1 VKEAQHSL
9 LAGESKDEVAVEF
22 TPDPPTN
29 METGLTSSEVEER
42 LAKYGP
48 NALADSK
55 DSLILQFLKC
65 FWGPMPVMIWIAII
79 VEAINKDVPDFL
91 VLLALQMLNGGISFI
106 EAKNAGEAIDALKN
120 TLAPQAEVKRN
131 SKWFKLPAREL
142 VPGDLIQLK
151 IGNIIPA
158 DCKICDGED
167 PLQVDQAA
175 LTGESLPVT
184 IWPGSDCKMGSAVKV
199 GEAEALVIATGS
211 NTFLG
216 RAASLVASV
225 VQVGNF
231 QIVMFRITMILL
243 AMASVLCTIIFF
255 FLIFEAKLG
264 VLNTIAIC
272 VVLLVASIPI
282 AMQVVCTSTLA
293 VGSRRLAQK
302 GAIVARLSSIE
313 ELAGMSML
321 CSDKT
326 GTLTKNELVLNDPI
340 LFDELSADEL
350 VMVSAL
356 ATKMTGAMGER
367 DAIDTVIVNAC
378 DQNAL
383 KQYKQLAFVPF
394 NPTDKRTEATIEK
407 ADGSQFRVAKGAP
420 QVLLNMCAN
429 PEKYRAQC
437 DESMVRLADRGY
449 RPVAVSVTNDQGE
462 WELKGM
468 LSLFDPPRDDTA
480 ETIRIALTLGV
491 EVKMITGDH
500 VLIAKET
507 ARQLNMGTNI
517 HSVHVLD
524 DVEKNS
530 STRQLNDFVR
540 KADGFA
546 EVFPEHK
553 FKIVD
558 VLRDEGFVTG
568 MTGDGV
574 NDAPALKRADVGI
587 AVEGSTEA
595 AQAAADI
602 VLTEP
607 GLYTIIDAIIRSR
620 KIFQRMRNY
629 VMYRIACS
637 FQLLIFLFISVLTIK
652 PQAYFGTVSV
662 NSHAFVLPVTALVI
676 ITILNDGTI
685 ITISHDKVIPD
696 NSPSKWL
703 LPEAVGIASAL
714 GFCTTVA
721 SYLLLRAGTICANP
735 NISQTLATIA
745 SDTGAARSVVCTW
758 IGTKQTPSGDW
769 YIEFGELLAAVYL
782 EVSIT
787 DFLTVFAA
795 RTRSFAFTR
804 RPGYALLCA
813 LVVANSASTI
823 LAAFWPFPNSGAGTD
838 NLSPIPGKLI
848 GVVWI
853 YSIIEFIVQ
862 DMFKVLV
869 YMIRDK
875 LMFQEKI
882 DRAEVEKRKV
892 ITTTLDSEKR
902 KARETMDRAQL
913 HREISVMR
921 ENSILAP
928 APQGAN
934 DVDNLPPIRTE
945 TLSKRNLV

>member
-1 VKEAQHSL
+1 
-9 LAGESKDEVAVEF
+9 
-22 TPDPPTN
+22 
-29 METGLTSSEVEER
+29 
-42 LAKYGP
+42 
-48 NALADSK
+48 
-55 DSLILQFLKC
+55 
-65 FWGPMPVMIWIAII
+65 
-79 VEAINKDVPDFL
+79 
-91 VLLALQMLNGGISFI
+91 
-106 EAKNAGEAIDALKN
+106 
-120 TLAPQAEVKRN
+120 
-131 SKWFKLPAREL
+131 
-142 VPGDLIQLK
+142 
-151 IGNIIPA
+151 
-158 DCKICDGED
+158 
-167 PLQVDQAA
+167 
-175 LTGESLPVT
+175 
-184 IWPGSDCKMGSAVKV
+184 
-199 GEAEALVIATGS
+199 
-211 NTFLG
+211 
-216 RAASLVASV
+216 
-225 VQVGNF
+225 
-231 QIVMFRITMILL
+231 
-243 AMASVLCTIIFF
+243 
-255 FLIFEAKLG
+255 
-264 VLNTIAIC
+264 
-272 VVLLVASIPI
+272 
-282 AMQVVCTSTLA
+282 
-293 VGSRRLAQK
+293 
-302 GAIVARLSSIE
+302 
-313 ELAGMSML
+313 
-321 CSDKT
+321 
-326 GTLTKNELVLNDPI
+326 
-340 LFDELSADEL
+340 
-350 VMVSAL
+350 
-356 ATKMTGAMGER
+356 
-367 DAIDTVIVNAC
+367 
-378 DQNAL
+378 
-383 KQYKQLAFVPF
+383 
-394 NPTDKRTEATIEK
+394 
-407 ADGSQFRVAKGAP
+407 
-420 QVLLNMCAN
+420 
-429 PEKYRAQC
+429 
-437 DESMVRLADRGY
+437 MVRLADRGY
-449 RPVAVSVTNDQGE
+449 RPVAVSVTNDEGE

-652 PQAYFGTVSV
+652 PQNFFGFKTLPDGMPNPSSLGVE
-662 NSHAFVLPVTALVI
+662 SHAFVLPVTALVI

-696 NSPSKWL
+696 KTASRWL
-703 LPEAVGIASAL
+703 LPEAVGIAAAL

-735 NISQTLATIA
+735 NITATMA
-745 SDTGAARSVVCTW
+745 TVVQDTGAARSVVCSW
-758 IGTKQTPSGDW
+758 IGTKQTTSGDW
-769 YIEFGELLAAVYL
+769 YIDFGELLAAVYL

-823 LAAFWPFPNSGAGTD
+823 LAAFWPFPNSGACTD
-838 NLSPIPGKLI
+838 NLAPIPGKVI

-853 YSIIEFIVQ
+853 YSIVEFIVQ
-862 DMFKVLV
+862 DMFKVMV
-869 YMIRDK
+869 YFIRDK
-875 LMFQEKI
+875 LNFEEKNE
-882 DRAEVEKRKV
+882 RTEVEKRKV
-892 ITTTLDSEKR
+892 MTTALGTEKM
-902 KARETMDRAQL
+902 KARETMDRVQL

-921 ENSILAP
+921 ESSILAS
-928 APQGAN
+928 APKDAEQ
-934 DVDNLPPIRTE
+934 DFSNLPPIRTE
-945 TLSKRNLV
+945 DLSKRNLV